1 MSITESAR
9 EEITDT
15 VGRLRATFATGL
27 TRPVEWRKGQLK
39 ALRRLLVD
47 HDDVFA
53 EALRVGSRE
62 GRH

>member
-39 ALRRLLVD
+39 ASYMRSGTSMPRRL
-47 HDDVFA
+47 
-53 EALRVGSRE
+53 RVNSSSR
-62 GRH
+62 RVS